1 MEPIDQILEVLAT
14 DKAWHSI
21 DEIAKR
27 TNRGRQETAE
37 IMRFLAAH
45 QFILL
50 NKRGKEAKI
59 KEDISRFLMDI
70 HREEELSAS

>member
-50 NKRGKEAKI
+50 NKHGKEAKI

-70 HREEELSAS
+70 HREEERSAS